1 MNDMSAVGSV
11 ASDAP
16 IYSVSDL
23 VIDLYAGNVSVRA
36 VDGVTFSVRPRETLA
51 VVGESGSG
59 KTVMTLGP
67 LGLLPEGVTVDMRGK
82 AVSDGRDLLGMGARE
97 LSRMRGGRFGVVF
110 QDPISAL
117 NPMKRVGPQLAA
129 QARRLTGVSRAKARE
144 AAIGLLRRAG
154 IPDPEDRYNRYPH
167 EMSGG
172 MLQRAMIALALASKP
187 QVLIA
192 DEPTTALD
200 ATVQA
205 QIIELIRQLQR
216 EEGIA
221 VVLITHDIGVVSTVA
236 DRVMVLYAGR
246 IAEEGPAREVLTAP
260 VHPYTIGLLG
270 SVPDLR
276 KPIGEP
282 RQGIPGA
289 PPDQSRLV
297 PGCRFADRC
306 PMVEPE
312 CRIHSPQLE
321 QVPGAD
327 PMHRVACPP
336 QLRAIRERA
345 DA

>member
-221 VVLITHDIGVVSTVA
+221 VV
-236 DRVMVLYAGR
+236 
-246 IAEEGPAREVLTAP
+246 
-260 VHPYTIGLLG
+260 
-270 SVPDLR
+270 
-276 KPIGEP
+276 
-282 RQGIPGA
+282 
-289 PPDQSRLV
+289 
-297 PGCRFADRC
+297 
-306 PMVEPE
+306 
-312 CRIHSPQLE
+312 
-321 QVPGAD
+321 
-327 PMHRVACPP
+327 
-336 QLRAIRERA
+336 
-345 DA
+345 